1 LDVEESLDT
10 ERARWRYCFPMP
22 GWIGPWELLILLFV
36 VLLVFGPKRLPEAG
50 RSLGR
55 GMREFKNSITG
66 NDDKDSS
73 GELEAGPQ
81 PLVEDPRA
89 EQLAEELRV
98 ERRERLVEQAQRE
111 GRFGADEADNY
122 RKLYDADPETTEKV
136 IEKLAARASS
146 TVSPPRDR

>member
-1 LDVEESLDT
+1 
-10 ERARWRYCFPMP
+10 MP

-50 RSLGR
+50 RSLGK

-66 NDDKDSS
+66 NDDRDRS
-73 GELEAGPQ
+73 GELEAETESHA
-81 PLVEDPRA
+81 EDPRA
-89 EQLAEELRV
+89 EQVAEELRV
-98 ERRERLVEQAQRE
+98 ERRERLVEQAQHE

-136 IEKLAARASS
+136 MEKLPARASS
-146 TVSPPRDR
+146 TVSPPSDS

>member
-1 LDVEESLDT
+1 
-10 ERARWRYCFPMP
+10 MP

-50 RSLGR
+50 RSLGK

-66 NDDKDSS
+66 NDDTDSS
-73 GELEAGPQ
+73 GELEAETES
-81 PLVEDPRA
+81 LEEDPRA
-89 EQLAEELRV
+89 EQVAEELRV
-98 ERRERLVEQAQRE
+98 ERRERLVEQAQHE

-136 IEKLAARASS
+136 MEKLPARATS
-146 TVSPPRDR
+146 TVSPLRDS

>member
-1 LDVEESLDT
+1 
-10 ERARWRYCFPMP
+10 MP

-50 RSLGR
+50 RSLGK

-66 NDDKDSS
+66 NDDTDSS
-73 GELEAGPQ
+73 GELEAETES
-81 PLVEDPRA
+81 LAEDARA
-89 EQLAEELRV
+89 EQVAEELRV
-98 ERRERLVEQAQRE
+98 ERRERLVEQAQHE

-136 IEKLAARASS
+136 IEKLPAGASS
-146 TVSPPRDR
+146 TVSPLRDG

>member
-1 LDVEESLDT
+1 MALLFL
-10 ERARWRYCFPMP
+10 RMP

-55 GMREFKNSITG
+55 GMREFKNSVTG
-66 NDDKDSS
+66 NDDRDGS
-73 GELEAGPQ
+73 GELEAGTG
-81 PLVEDPRA
+81 PLVKDSRA

-111 GRFGADEADNY
+111 GRFGADEADDY

-146 TVSPPRDR
+146 TVSPLRDG

>member
-1 LDVEESLDT
+1 
-10 ERARWRYCFPMP
+10 MP

-50 RSLGR
+50 RSLGK

-66 NDDKDSS
+66 NEDRDSS
-73 GELEAGPQ
+73 GELEAETE
-81 PLVEDPRA
+81 PLAEHSRA
-89 EQLAEELRV
+89 EQVADELRV
-98 ERRERLVEQAQRE
+98 ERREHLVEQAQRE

-136 IEKLAARASS
+136 IEKLPAGASA
-146 TVSPPRDR
+146 TVSPLRDS